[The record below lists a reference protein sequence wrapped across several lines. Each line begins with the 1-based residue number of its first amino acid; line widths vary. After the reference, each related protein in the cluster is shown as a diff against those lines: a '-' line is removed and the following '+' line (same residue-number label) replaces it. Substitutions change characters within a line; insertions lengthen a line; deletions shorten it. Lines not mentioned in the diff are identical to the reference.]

1 MDELEFRRRVYADP
15 DTTDPEVIAA
25 AQQDPDKK
33 AFREQ
38 LRLMN
43 AELKQAA
50 KVPVPDDLAHK
61 LIWQQA
67 TDDFVQQKKRTRWYV
82 ALAASVALT
91 AGVVGTLLVTQQPH
105 DLGYQAL
112 THVVHLKQ
120 ELPRI
125 RRSMDLEQVN
135 ARLASYGGSLKNAIG
150 NVEVVNYCHLENAS
164 GIHLILNT
172 EQGKMSVF
180 VIPQEKGEKVPNN
193 FGNDNYDGTGFTLQ
207 NASIMVV
214 GEKGANLN
222 PMAEKVR
229 QNIQFS
235 A

>member
-15 DTTDPEVIAA
+15 DTTDPDIIAA

-33 AFREQ
+33 AFLEQ
-38 LRLMN
+38 MRLMN

-67 TDDFVQQKKRTRWYV
+67 TNDFVKQQKRTRWYI
-82 ALAASVALT
+82 ALAASVALS
-91 AGVVGTLLVTQQPH
+91 AGVVGTLLFTQQPH

-112 THVVHLKQ
+112 AHVVHLEQ
-120 ELPRI
+120 ELPRVS
-125 RRSMDLEQVN
+125 RSMSLDEVN
-135 ARLASYGGSLKNAIG
+135 ARLASYGGNLQHSIG
-150 NVEVVNYCHLENAS
+150 DVEVVNYCHLEQVS
-164 GIHLILNT
+164 GVHLILNT
-172 EQGKMSVF
+172 DQGKMSVF
-180 VIPQEKGEKVPNN
+180 VIPQQNDEQVPNN
-193 FGNDNYDGTGFTLQ
+193 FGNDSYEGTGFKLQ
-207 NASIMVV
+207 KASIMVV
-214 GEKGANLN
+214 GQKGADLRE
-222 PMAEKVR
+222 MADKVR